1 MEPLEYRG
9 KYTACKV
16 FTDAVEQSA
25 VAQIYG
31 FLNCEVFDGSKI
43 RIMPDVHAGKG
54 AVIGFTSPINME
66 SLKVIPNVIGVDI
79 GCFAGETHVRLLDGQ
94 DHPIQ
99 SLVGKTFLVYAS
111 SKDGR
116 VVIAEA
122 TAKRTRQNASLMAV
136 QLDNGEVIRCTLD
149 QKFMLRDGTYQE
161 AQHLAPHTSLMPLYT
176 KSDADGYTMVQQNYS
191 GKWQRAHWM
200 VARDGH
206 MGDIPKFEGQ
216 RTVIH
221 HKDFTEHN
229 NAPDNLVFMGDRD
242 HSKYHRGL
250 VDRNTHWQSTD
261 FEERRIAKLHEL
273 SATRPSAWYDKKVS
287 VGTSNLKA
295 AEEANPVAF
304 IANYIDAGR
313 RGAPTLS
320 ALNKD
325 RNSIPIDCPD
335 CGKTLRRGGLGNHRK
350 AHQGIANPGMEAS
363 RIKSPCTLCGK
374 PMGKNNMPMHMRK
387 HEREHANYNHKV
399 VSITPIAETE
409 DVYCLTVPEWSN
421 FALSAGVFVH
431 NCGVQSIQLTN
442 QKSDKIRSRLPE
454 FDRYLRSNV
463 ASLDRPSKRRQW
475 LYQWYFGK
483 GSDWDTFEADLDN
496 LATRVGSDASRVW
509 CQCGSLG
516 GGNHFIEIGKG
527 DDDSLWLTVHSGS
540 RNLGLKVATFH
551 QKKAVDRMGKKGGLE
566 WLEGEEAKMYLRDM
580 RLAQKFAMLNR
591 LVMLDTLVDFYDLK
605 IRDVPLVT
613 SVHNFIGDDNIIRKG
628 AISAN
633 EGENVIIPW
642 NMADGIVLGVGKG
655 NEDWNN
661 SAPHGAGRTMSR
673 GDAKRSIPMA
683 DYKQVMK
690 DADVWSSCVSNGT
703 LDEAPQ
709 AYKPASAVLA
719 FVQDTISVTNSLKPV
734 YNFKAGGEP
743 E

>member
-66 SLKVIPNVIGVDI
+66 SLRVIPNVIGVDI
-79 GCFAGETHVRLLDGQ
+79 GC
-94 DHPIQ
+94 
-99 SLVGKTFLVYAS
+99 
-111 SKDGR
+111 
-116 VVIAEA
+116 
-122 TAKRTRQNASLMAV
+122 
-136 QLDNGEVIRCTLD
+136 
-149 QKFMLRDGTYQE
+149 
-161 AQHLAPHTSLMPLYT
+161 
-176 KSDADGYTMVQQNYS
+176 
-191 GKWQRAHWM
+191 
-200 VARDGH
+200 
-206 MGDIPKFEGQ
+206 
-216 RTVIH
+216 
-221 HKDFTEHN
+221 
-229 NAPDNLVFMGDRD
+229 
-242 HSKYHRGL
+242 
-250 VDRNTHWQSTD
+250 
-261 FEERRIAKLHEL
+261 
-273 SATRPSAWYDKKVS
+273 
-287 VGTSNLKA
+287 
-295 AEEANPVAF
+295 
-304 IANYIDAGR
+304 
-313 RGAPTLS
+313 
-320 ALNKD
+320 
-325 RNSIPIDCPD
+325 
-335 CGKTLRRGGLGNHRK
+335 
-350 AHQGIANPGMEAS
+350 
-363 RIKSPCTLCGK
+363 
-374 PMGKNNMPMHMRK
+374 
-387 HEREHANYNHKV
+387 
-399 VSITPIAETE
+399 
-409 DVYCLTVPEWSN
+409 
-421 FALSAGVFVH
+421 
-431 NCGVQSIQLTN
+431 GVQTIQLTN

-463 ASLDRPSKRRQW
+463 PSGFASLDRPSKRRQW

-551 QKKAVDRMGKKGGLE
+551 QKKAVDRMGKRGGLE

-591 LVMLDTLVDFYDLK
+591 LVMLDTLADFYDLK

-709 AYKPASAVLA
+709 AYKKAESVLA
-719 FVQDTISVTNSLKPV
+719 FVQDTVSVTNSLKPV